1 MKCTICKRAKIENS
15 EYCIYHNKAKNY
27 IKENYKKWNEAY
39 STNLTWDQYLDNL
52 SKLKILSIVY
62 IIIKPEDILK
72 KIIRN
77 GMKPILLI

>member
-1 MKCTICKRAKIENS
+1 MRCVICNRTKIENS

-52 SKLKILSIVY
+52 SKLKNVGSW
-62 IIIKPEDILK
+62 IKEVSDIELK
-72 KIIRN
+72 KV
-77 GMKPILLI
+77 K